1 MKAFTPAGSALRKG
15 KTMMNMS
22 DLSGCAASTLAPS
35 TFMTRHSQILRIV
48 AILRNIAFIVATL
61 SFGFAVAAIADDGNI
76 RILTQNMDEGTNF
89 DELRAATSPGA
100 FFAAVT
106 TTYQNI
112 LATKPAERAATMAR
126 EIARERPDIVGLQEA
141 SILRTGPV
149 SPATTV
155 KSDLLQSLQDELE
168 KLGEHY
174 RIAAII
180 PGFDA
185 EAPSTLGFD
194 VRLTTQDAILVRR
207 EHLVGNFRQSNNQV
221 QRYLVGQ
228 NVPTALGISFTLPRG
243 WASFDVTVG
252 GRTLRFVTTHLD
264 TLAAVSLPQVRELI
278 ASAAGETTLPI
289 VLSGD
294 FNARA
299 DSASDP
305 TYPTYKAV
313 IDAGFTDA
321 WLKAGVADQGF
332 TCCQNANLNNATTAL
347 NQRIDLVMLRG
358 ISAVSDV
365 RLVGNASSDKTPSGL
380 WPSDHAGLAVTL
392 RIPGAG
398 GH

>member
-1 MKAFTPAGSALRKG
+1 MNFTLRLAATVFYGVAAL
-15 KTMMNMS
+15 S
-22 DLSGCAASTLAPS
+22 VFS
-35 TFMTRHSQILRIV
+35 I
-48 AILRNIAFIVATL
+48 
-61 SFGFAVAAIADDGNI
+61 GFAMPAVADDGEI
-76 RILTQNMDEGTNF
+76 RIMTQNMYEGTNF
-89 DELRAATSPGA
+89 NELFAATSPGA
-100 FFAAVT
+100 FLAAVS

-112 LATKPAERAATMAR
+112 LATRPAERAATIAR

-141 SILRTGPV
+141 SILRTGTTA
-149 SPATTV
+149 PATTV

-168 KLGEHY
+168 RIGERY
-174 RIAAII
+174 RIAAIV

-207 EHLVGNFRQSNNQV
+207 EHLVSNPKLSNNQV
-221 QRYLVGQ
+221 QRYLAGLT
-228 NVPTALGISFTLPRG
+228 VPTALGVSFTIPRG
-243 WASFDVTVG
+243 WASFDITVR

-264 TLAAVSLPQVRELI
+264 TFPTVSLPQVKELI
-278 ASAAGETTLPI
+278 ASAAGDTTLPV

-305 TYPTYKAV
+305 TFPTYKAA

-321 WLKAGVADQGF
+321 WLKAHMADPGF
-332 TCCQNANLNNATTAL
+332 TCCQSGSLTNATTGL
-347 NQRIDLVMLRG
+347 NQRVDLVLLRG
-358 ISAVSDV
+358 ISSVSDV
-365 RLVGNASSDKTPSGL
+365 RLVGNKPGDKTPSGL
-380 WPSDHAGLAVTL
+380 WPSDHAGLALTL

-398 GH
+398 NQEAQR

>member
-1 MKAFTPAGSALRKG
+1 MTN
-15 KTMMNMS
+15 T
-22 DLSGCAASTLAPS
+22 DLAGCAASTLVPS
-35 TFMTRHSQILRIV
+35 TYMRGYTQIPRIV
-48 AILRNIAFIVATL
+48 AILRTTAFIVATL
-61 SFGFAVAAIADDGNI
+61 SLDFAVPAMADDGNI
-76 RILTQNMDEGTNF
+76 RVMTQNMDEGTNF
-89 DELRAATSPGA
+89 NELLAATSPGA
-100 FFAAVT
+100 FVAAVT

-112 LATKPAERAATMAR
+112 LATKPSERAATIAR
-126 EIARERPDIVGLQEA
+126 EIAREHPDIVGLQEA

-155 KSDLLQSLQDELE
+155 KSDLLQSLLDELE
-168 KLGEHY
+168 KLGEPY

-207 EHLVGNFRQSNNQV
+207 EHLFGNFRLSNNQV

-228 NVPTALGISFTLPRG
+228 TVPTALGISFTLPRG

-264 TLAAVSLPQVRELI
+264 TVAAVSLPQVRELI
-278 ASAAGETTLPI
+278 ASAAGDTTLPI

-321 WLKAGVADQGF
+321 WLQARVADPGF

-347 NQRIDLVMLRG
+347 NQRIDLALLRG
-358 ISAVSDV
+358 IPTVSDV
-365 RLVGNASSDKTPSGL
+365 RLVGNAPRDKTPSGL
-380 WPSDHAGLAVTL
+380 WPSDHAGLVMTL

>member
-1 MKAFTPAGSALRKG
+1 MNFTLR
-15 KTMMNMS
+15 TT
-22 DLSGCAASTLAPS
+22 ASVLC
-35 TFMTRHSQILRIV
+35 
-48 AILRNIAFIVATL
+48 
-61 SFGFAVAAIADDGNI
+61 GVAALSAFSIGWSMPAAADDGEI
-76 RILTQNMDEGTNF
+76 RIMTQNMYEGTSFN
-89 DELRAATSPGA
+89 ELLAATSPGA
-100 FFAAVT
+100 FVAAVT

-112 LATKPAERAATMAR
+112 LATKPAERAATIAR

-141 SILRTGPV
+141 SILRTGATA
-149 SPATTV
+149 PATTV

-168 KLGEHY
+168 KIGEHY

-207 EHLVGNFRQSNNQV
+207 EHLVSNRKLSNNQV
-221 QRYLVGQ
+221 QRYLAGLT
-228 NVPTALGISFTLPRG
+228 VPTALGVSFTIPRG
-243 WASFDVTVG
+243 WASFDITVG

-264 TLAAVSLPQVRELI
+264 TFPTVSLPQVKELI
-278 ASAAGETTLPI
+278 ASAAGDTTLPV

-305 TYPTYKAV
+305 TYPTYKAA

-321 WLKAGVADQGF
+321 WLKARMADPGF
-332 TCCQNANLNNATTAL
+332 TCCQSGNLTNATTSL
-347 NQRIDLVMLRG
+347 NQRVDLVLLRG
-358 ISAVSDV
+358 ITSVSDV
-365 RLVGNASSDKTPSGL
+365 RLVGNKPSDKTPSGL
-380 WPSDHAGLAVTL
+380 WPSDHAGLALTL
-392 RIPGAG
+392 RIPGG
-398 GH
+398 GNQEAQR

>member
-1 MKAFTPAGSALRKG
+1 MRGIDAGAFDKNNRAHA
-15 KTMMNMS
+15 
-22 DLSGCAASTLAPS
+22 D
-35 TFMTRHSQILRIV
+35 LRII
-48 AILRNIAFIVATL
+48 AILGNIALTATTL
-61 SFGFAVAAIADDGNI
+61 SVGVTVPAAADDGTI

-89 DELRAATSPGA
+89 NELLAATSPGA
-100 FFAAVT
+100 FLAAVT

-112 LATKPAERAATMAR
+112 LATRPSERAATMAR
-126 EIARERPDIVGLQEA
+126 QIARERPDIVGLQEA

-207 EHLVGNFRQSNNQV
+207 EHVAGNVRLSNNQV

-228 NVPTALGISFTLPRG
+228 SIPTAVGITFTLPRG
-243 WASFDVTVG
+243 WASLDITIG
-252 GRTLRFVTTHLD
+252 GRTVRFVTTHLD
-264 TLAAVSLPQVRELI
+264 VVAAVSLPQVKELI
-278 ASAAGETTLPI
+278 ASAAGDVTLPI
-289 VLSGD
+289 ILSGD

-299 DSASDP
+299 DSAWDP
-305 TYPTYKAV
+305 TYPVYKAM

-321 WLKAGVADQGF
+321 WLKARVADPGF
-332 TCCQNANLNNATTAL
+332 TCCQNAQLNNATTAL

-365 RLVGNASSDKTPSGL
+365 RLVGNAPSDKTPSGL

-392 RIPGAG
+392 RIPGAEV
-398 GH
+398 H